1 MCSIKSVKVIGDAWE
16 SLLIACILKKNI
28 QGIDV
33 IVVNQFVSRH
43 EALWIEQGLNT
54 LLHALGVNIKFL
66 MQLCDGTFHLAHH
79 MSNSQSI
86 KNFFWSAN
94 EYGVTNEVIE
104 FHQIF
109 ERFADEG
116 MLYDDFCL
124 EAQLAKYSKIQP
136 SLYLSQAN
144 CTGIHLDSK
153 RFTHLLE
160 LYAAHLKIK
169 VIRSDDTKKMIN
181 ADLIINTSQPRGG
194 FKSPDGSCEDWNKW
208 FSHRYAIYWFI
219 KSKLDTAPA
228 SKLNVNDSGLI
239 KSIPLRMGIFNKY
252 LIKQKNAKNL
262 YPIANNVEHHEEYL
276 DFGALS
282 TPWNLTCLS
291 MGGAASNPNDML
303 VSAVDRI
310 ICETEFLLRLWPALP
325 IQESV
330 INEYNRL
337 VGLFYRSVRDF
348 HLLAQ
353 WLLLENGNL
362 AEMKRLPESLIQEIN
377 VFVASAKLPHR
388 DDRFPRIH
396 QWHSLL
402 MGLKSWPIYQP
413 NICLDNS
420 NDDIS
425 KFLHKMACSIKS
437 ITQSAPSQVDIL
449 KPHTT
454 I

>member
-1 MCSIKSVKVIGDAWE
+1 MYSIKSVKIIGDAWD
-16 SLLIACILKKNI
+16 SLLVACILKKNI

-33 IVVNQFVSRH
+33 IVVNQFINRH
-43 EALWIEQGLNT
+43 EALRVEQGLKT
-54 LLHALGVNIKFL
+54 LLRALGVNAEFL
-66 MQLCDGTFHLAHH
+66 MQYCDGTFHLAHH

-86 KNFFWSAN
+86 KDFFWSAS
-94 EYGVTNEVIE
+94 EYGMTNEVIE

-116 MLYDDFCL
+116 MLYDDFSL
-124 EAQLAKYSKIQP
+124 EAQLAKYSKIKP
-136 SLYLSQAN
+136 FSSQVN
-144 CTGIHLDSK
+144 STGIHLDSK

-169 VIRSDDTKKMIN
+169 VIRPDDIKKIIN
-181 ADLIINTSQPRGG
+181 ADLVINTSKPRGG
-194 FKSPDGSCEDWNKW
+194 FRSYRGCEDWNKW
-208 FSHRYAIYWFI
+208 FSHRHAIYWFV
-219 KSKLDTAPA
+219 KSKLDTTPA
-228 SKLNVNDSGLI
+228 SKLNVNSLGLI
-239 KSIPLRMGIFNKY
+239 KSVPLRIGVFNKY
-252 LIKQKNAKNL
+252 FIKQRNAKDI
-262 YPIANNVEHHEEYL
+262 YQISNVEHHEEHL

-282 TPWNLTCLS
+282 APWDLTCLS
-291 MGGAASNPNDML
+291 MGGAASNPNDIL
-303 VSAVDRI
+303 VSVVDRI
-310 ICETEFLLRLWPALP
+310 ICETEFLLRLWPASP
-325 IQESV
+325 IQQSV

-337 VGLFYRSVRDF
+337 IGLFYRSVRDF

-362 AEMKRLPESLIQEIN
+362 AEMKHLPESLIHEIK

-402 MGLKSWPIYQP
+402 MGLKSWPIYQAD
-413 NICLDNS
+413 ICLDNS
-420 NDDIS
+420 NEDMS

-437 ITQSAPSQVDIL
+437 ITKSAPSQIDVL
-449 KPHTT
+449 KPYTT